1 MGESGDWHLCCYAIV
16 ALGTNEMYVCTVYES
31 ISRSQDANAAADE
44 HKHTFSVSQ
53 QINKAFGSNQLNN

>member
-1 MGESGDWHLCCYAIV
+1 
-16 ALGTNEMYVCTVYES
+16 MYVCSVYES

-53 QINKAFGSNQLNN
+53 QIKKAIGSNQPTKTKMQE